1 MPIGDLA
8 NDAVTVAPETSVAT
22 LAKKMRDTC
31 AETVVVT
38 ADEPI
43 GVVGERDVVHALADS
58 NDIAT
63 CPVSSV
69 MTGVSRPIRTD
80 ATAFELMTRLL
91 DYHHRNIP
99 VVDHEGSLVGVVGI
113 DDVVSVCAE
122 LLGTAAE
129 LNHGE
134 STLHEDPY

>member
-22 LAKKMRDTC
+22 LAKIMRDTC

-43 GVVGERDVVHALADS
+43 GVVGERDIVHALADS
-58 NDIAT
+58 NDIAIR
-63 CPVSSV
+63 PVSSV
-69 MTGVSRPIRTD
+69 MTGVSEPIRTD
-80 ATAFELMTRLL
+80 ATAFELMTRLI
-91 DYHHRNIP
+91 DYHHHNIP
-99 VVDHEGSLVGVVGI
+99 VVDNEGGLVGVVGI
-113 DDVVSVCAE
+113 DDVVAVCAE

-129 LNHGE
+129 LSRGE
-134 STLHEDPY
+134 SALHEDAD